1 MTTSK
6 KSATTTKTSAITP
19 EDILAGLTPD
29 VADLVQDLRR
39 LILDTVP
46 DAVEI
51 AYPVW
56 KGIGYHHGTS
66 GYFCAIFP
74 QPSGVKL
81 GFEFGVLLPD
91 PDRVLEGAGKQVRY
105 VVIQDA
111 ARGAAQ
117 IPAGAIKRLLAAALS
132 LPEGKEAKLSMVRAG
147 AKLIQ
152 APDRMPE
159 S

>member
-1 MTTSK
+1 MTTRK
-6 KSATTTKTSAITP
+6 KPTATAKPSAITT

-29 VADLVQDLRR
+29 MADLVQSLRK
-39 LILDTVP
+39 LISETVP
-46 DAVEI
+46 DAVEV

-56 KGIGYHHGTS
+56 KGIGYHHGES

-74 QPSGVKL
+74 QAAGVKL

-91 PDRVLEGAGKQVRY
+91 PDSVLVGAGKQVRY
-105 VVIQDA
+105 VVIDD
-111 ARGAAQ
+111 AAQ

-132 LPEGKEAKLSMVRAG
+132 LPEGREAKLSMISAG

-152 APDRMPE
+152 APPPSPE